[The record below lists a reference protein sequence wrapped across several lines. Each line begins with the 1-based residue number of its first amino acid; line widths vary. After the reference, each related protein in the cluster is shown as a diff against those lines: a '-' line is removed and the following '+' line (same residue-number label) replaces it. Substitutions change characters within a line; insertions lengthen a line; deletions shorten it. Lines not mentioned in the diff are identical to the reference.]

1 MAWKEPKTNWQAADV
16 VSKDDF
22 NRIEGNAQHLKDTK
36 VDETEFNLHKNN
48 KNNPH
53 NVTASQVG
61 AAPSSHSHAAGD
73 LPSASTSA
81 KGIVQLSTSTSSTST
96 TLAATASAVRTVN
109 NNLSNKVDKPSS
121 ATSGNIA
128 VFDGGPGKLKDSGT
142 KIADFLTAACATG
155 TYVGDGTASRNINVG
170 FAPKVVWVFSTNSSY
185 SSSIITSTNGGWRD
199 RGGYI
204 NAIGD
209 IPDLKYGA
217 LTSTGFKTGSGEI
230 INADDCVYVWIA
242 LR

>member
-1 MAWKEPKTNWQAADV
+1 MAWQTPKTNWQAADV

-22 NRIEGNAQHLKDTK
+22 NRIEGNAQYLKDTK
-36 VDETEFNLHKNN
+36 VDETEFNLHANN

-53 NVTASQVG
+53 NVTAAQVG
-61 AAPSSHSHAAGD
+61 AAPSSHTHDNRYYTESEMNTK
-73 LPSASTSA
+73 L
-81 KGIVQLSTSTSSTST
+81 
-96 TLAATASAVRTVN
+96 TA
-109 NNLSNKVDKPSS
+109 KVDKPTS

-170 FAPKVVWVFSTNSSY
+170 FAPKVVWVFSTNSYY
-185 SSSIITSTNGGWRD
+185 SSSLITSTNGGWRD
-199 RGGYI
+199 RGEWI
-204 NAIGD
+204 DAKD
-209 IPDLKYGA
+209 DSPDLRYGA
-217 LTSTGFKTGSGEI
+217 LTSTGFKTGSGEV